1 MRYFS
6 VVLLLS
12 LNGLA
17 GCLISSVNQIG
28 QTWMSI
34 APIQCMGNP
43 WEQDWLASHNNDYD
57 SYPADPTTP
66 ELEAGEKEII
76 RDYFARQG
84 VRIERLDSK
93 QFDGAV
99 CLACSCPAGYTM
111 FALIDDVA
119 KDRMLELGFASSMAP
134 D

>member
-1 MRYFS
+1 MRYVS
-6 VVLLLS
+6 IVLLLV

-17 GCLISSVNQIG
+17 GCLITDVDEAS

-34 APIQCMGNP
+34 APIQCLGNP
-43 WEQDWLASHNNDYD
+43 WEQDWLASHDEDYE
-57 SYPADPTTP
+57 SYPADPSTP
-66 ELEAGEKEII
+66 GLESSEKVII
-76 RDYFARQG
+76 RNYYAQLG
-84 VRIERLDSK
+84 VRIEKLNSK
-93 QFDGAV
+93 QLDEAV

-119 KDRMLELGFASSMAP
+119 KDRMLELGFAPSMAP